1 MLVLLMGH
9 KLLDFVSDG
18 NVVKGIQAFVAYP
31 ENGVIG
37 QRTDK
42 LFFRDGFPL
51 PELQPGMTLDIS
63 FNNRGKPDKVEIASE
78 PRKLNITK

>member
-1 MLVLLMGH
+1 MPMFLIGYQLI
-9 KLLDFVSDG
+9 DFKHDG
-18 NVVKGIQAFVAYP
+18 DTVKGVNLFLSYSD
-31 ENGVIG
+31 NGVIG

-42 LFFRDGFPL
+42 IFFRDGFPL

-63 FNNRGKPDKVEIASE
+63 FNNRGKAIQVEIASE